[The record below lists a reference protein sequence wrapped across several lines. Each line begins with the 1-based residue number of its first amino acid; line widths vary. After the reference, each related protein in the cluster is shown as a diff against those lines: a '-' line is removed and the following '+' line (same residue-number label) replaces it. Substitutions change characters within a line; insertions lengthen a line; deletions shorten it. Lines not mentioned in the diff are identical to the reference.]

1 MYEEFI
7 KEYKIFEKTKSD
19 KNSEIIKSIIK
30 TQKEIENA
38 NINYEFAEEDL
49 VDYYAYQ
56 IKANQA
62 KLNYLITMG
71 CGSDKLNDEVKT
83 NINNLIASRGG
94 KNKILEGYG
103 MTELGS
109 AACSCRPN
117 CNIKNSRTFN
127 CNGM

>member
-62 KLNYLITMG
+62 KLNYLIKNAKKNG
-71 CGSDKLNDEVKT
+71 IILSRIKQIEIGLSEE
-83 NINNLIASRGG
+83 NN
-94 KNKILEGYG
+94 KVV
-103 MTELGS
+103 
-109 AACSCRPN
+109 
-117 CNIKNSRTFN
+117 
-127 CNGM
+127 